1 MMHADNN
8 TELFTHEQTTQMT
21 SANSGEPE
29 DKQLSDFVDKV
40 CDPCG
45 FVPANLD
52 EALAHKKKMK
62 LLKAQDAEAAK
73 LMESGNG
80 VASGVDPVVG
90 IPDDEIKN
98 DDDDHAVDSMLA
110 KFDLDCCP
118 QPNNVNNSK
127 GIAAQEDKLVSEEEF
142 LKSEALAEDDR
153 ERSLANIAA
162 KMNDIDLE
170 TAAEDT
176 SDDQINDD
184 YGGIA
189 RSGGKMQQP
198 WYKTPAYAALIVLC
212 GAFSIAI
219 IVMAVLLLV
228 NN

>member
-29 DKQLSDFVDKV
+29 NKQLSDFVDKV

-62 LLKAQDAEAAK
+62 LLKAQDVEAAK

-80 VASGVDPVVG
+80 GACGVDPVVG
-90 IPDDEIKN
+90 IPGDETKN

-118 QPNNVNNSK
+118 QPNNVNNTK
-127 GIAAQEDKLVSEEEF
+127 GIAAQEDKQVSEEEF

-184 YGGIA
+184 YGDIA

-198 WYKTPAYAALIVLC
+198 WYKIPAYAALIVLC

-219 IVMAVLLLV
+219 IVMAILLLV
-228 NN
+228 KN

>member
-1 MMHADNN
+1 MMNADNN

-21 SANSGEPE
+21 SANSGEPKN
-29 DKQLSDFVDKV
+29 KQISDFVDKV

-52 EALAHKKKMK
+52 EALAHKKQMK

-80 VASGVDPVVG
+80 GARGVDPVVE
-90 IPDDEIKN
+90 IPDDEAKN
-98 DDDDHAVDSMLA
+98 DNDDHAVDSMLA

-118 QPNNVNNSK
+118 QPNNTK
-127 GIAAQEDKLVSEEEF
+127 GIAAQEDKQVAEEEF
-142 LKSEALAEDDR
+142 LESEALAEDDR

-176 SDDQINDD
+176 SDEQINDD
-184 YGGIA
+184 YGDIA
-189 RSGGKMQQP
+189 SRSGGKMQQA
-198 WYKTPAYAALIVLC
+198 WYKTPGYAALIVLC

-219 IVMAVLLLV
+219 IVMAILLLV
-228 NN
+228 KN

>member
-29 DKQLSDFVDKV
+29 SKQLSDFVDNV

-73 LMESGNG
+73 LMEGGNG
-80 VASGVDPVVG
+80 GARGVDPVVG
-90 IPDDEIKN
+90 IPDDETKN

-118 QPNNVNNSK
+118 QPNSVNNTK
-127 GIAAQEDKLVSEEEF
+127 GIAAQEDKQVSEEEF
-142 LKSEALAEDDR
+142 SKSEALAEDDR

-184 YGGIA
+184 YGDIP

-228 NN
+228 KN

>member
-1 MMHADNN
+1 MNADNN

-21 SANSGEPE
+21 SANSGESE
-29 DKQLSDFVDKV
+29 KKQLTDFVDQV

-73 LMESGNG
+73 MMESGNG
-80 VASGVDPVVG
+80 GARGVDPVVA
-90 IPDDEIKN
+90 ISDDETKNN

-118 QPNNVNNSK
+118 QPNNKK
-127 GIAAQEDKLVSEEEF
+127 GIAAQEDKQVSEEEF

-176 SDDQINDD
+176 SEDQINDD
-184 YGGIA
+184 YGDIA

-198 WYKTPAYAALIVLC
+198 WYKTPTYAALILLC

-219 IVMAVLLLV
+219 IVMAILLLV
-228 NN
+228 NK